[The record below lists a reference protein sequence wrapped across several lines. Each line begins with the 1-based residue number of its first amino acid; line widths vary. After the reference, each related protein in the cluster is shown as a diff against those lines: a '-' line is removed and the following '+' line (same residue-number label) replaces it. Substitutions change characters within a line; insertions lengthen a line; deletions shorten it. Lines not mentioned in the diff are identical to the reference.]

1 MRPSTPLSVIGDAV
15 STSATAVSRRSAVI
29 AASSGLVVTMGL
41 PAAGA
46 TPLIDVAPEPS
57 ETGSTQ
63 TLDAV
68 PVAPIAAPISVPSEA
83 QVSFALAAVTTVDAA
98 EFERVQAE
106 ARAAAEAAAAR
117 AAEEA
122 AAEAARAARA
132 AEASQRQQASAS
144 ASRTSSRSSSRSAAP
159 AAAGAT
165 AAAAA
170 VEEVSA
176 VAKAPASA
184 GSSAAIDIAKRY
196 IGTPYVFGGTSPSG
210 FDCSGF
216 VQYVYAQLGVSLPR
230 TASAQAQSGTRVS
243 ASEARPGDI
252 ISFTGA
258 GGVYHNGLY
267 VGDGKMIDSPRSGK
281 SIDVR
286 SIWSSSVFFT
296 RVG

>member
-1 MRPSTPLSVIGDAV
+1 VRPSTPLSVIGDAV

-122 AAEAARAARA
+122 AAEAARA